1 MSRVDNDN
9 PPSAQ
14 EAERVQKEADKR
26 TRDAKNQ
33 ETDRQT
39 FGKLLSG
46 QKQTKEAQGQ
56 DAKKQAEAKQG
67 EQSGKTQ
74 QKGSAESERAA
85 RMARGGS
92 LQHSKAMEQAKG
104 FQGALEN
111 TQHKSAGNERQTVE
125 KRDVGKQKD
134 KVECDDRQTDQL
146 KKSEAKKDADVEKAQ
161 VEAREAQRPNA
172 AIGSDAG
179 SGDNDGKGKD
189 DGSAAAA
196 AAIKAAGTPAAA
208 AAKASAKHE
217 VKQIPPELLEKLVST
232 VYLAVTEKGLKEFQM
247 EMKDGPLA
255 GAFLKISAD
264 NGKVSLKFSGL
275 DTNTKNLVEAS
286 KGDLLRRLAKKGLT
300 LGKLDLG

>member
-1 MSRVDNDN
+1 MSRVDDGCP

-46 QKQTKEAQGQ
+46 QKQTKESQGQ

-67 EQSGKTQ
+67 EHGAKTQ
-74 QKGSAESERAA
+74 QKGGAEAERAA
-85 RMARGGS
+85 RMARGGT
-92 LQHSKAMEQAKG
+92 LQTSKAMEQAKG

-111 TQHKSAGNERQTVE
+111 TQQKSAGNEQGRVTT
-125 KRDVGKQKD
+125 RDVAQKKD
-134 KVECDDRQTDQL
+134 KVEVDDRQGDQL
-146 KKSEAKKDADVEKAQ
+146 KKAEARKDADVDKAQ

-179 SGDNDGKGKD
+179 GGDPGGQGKD

-196 AAIKAAGTPAAA
+196 AAIKASATTAP

-255 GAFLKISAD
+255 GAFLKISAE
-264 NGKVSLKFSGL
+264 NGKVSLTFTGL